1 LLVAAERFASP
12 GVTAAFAP
20 AGVAVADLRRRLEE
34 RYGVVIA
41 GGQGPLK
48 ERLFRVGHLGYVDEG
63 MVLHGLAM
71 LEAALRDLGAGVE
84 MGTAVAAAREVWG
97 E

>member
-1 LLVAAERFASP
+1 
-12 GVTAAFAP
+12 
-20 AGVAVADLRRRLEE
+20 
-34 RYGVVIA
+34 
-41 GGQGPLK
+41 LK